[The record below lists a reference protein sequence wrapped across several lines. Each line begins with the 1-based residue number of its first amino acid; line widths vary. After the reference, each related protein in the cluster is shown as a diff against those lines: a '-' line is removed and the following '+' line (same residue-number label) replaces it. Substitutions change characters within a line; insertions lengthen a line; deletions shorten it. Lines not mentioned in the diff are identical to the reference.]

1 MATQKQETEM
11 ATACIRLPKDLKDDA
26 QEVFSQ
32 MGMTFST
39 GVSVFLNE
47 VVRSG
52 CIPFVVR
59 GNEKRGEYAVV
70 DLNEAAELQNRR

>member
-1 MATQKQETEM
+1 MAAQKQETEM

-32 MGMTFST
+32 MGMTLST

-52 CIPFVVR
+52 CIPFVVC

>member
-1 MATQKQETEM
+1 MAAQKQETEM
-11 ATACIRLPKDLKDDA
+11 APACIRLPKDLKDDA

-32 MGMTFST
+32 MGMTLST